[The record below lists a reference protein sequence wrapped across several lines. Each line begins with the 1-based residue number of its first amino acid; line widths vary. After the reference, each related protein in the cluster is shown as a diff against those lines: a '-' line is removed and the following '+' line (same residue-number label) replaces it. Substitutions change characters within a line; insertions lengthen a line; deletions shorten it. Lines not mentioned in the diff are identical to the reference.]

1 MSSIT
6 KLEITWN
13 LYRAGIKPDKI
24 ADQVGVHRATAYR
37 WIKKFRYLGY
47 RRTMQYY
54 KNCKKRERRKHKRDP
69 ITKRRVFEIRKKYHN
84 CCGEKIKYYLKRDH
98 DIDISVK
105 TIYLILN
112 EKYKLRSKYK
122 KGRSYVKLQKSE
134 KERDIVQVDTV
145 HFGELFAY
153 TYIDTFTRQ
162 AHVEVE
168 EGIEAEDGA
177 RTLQQAGNLFGKVKM
192 MQTDGGPE
200 FKGEFTK
207 KIQRYAK
214 VHRVSRPYK
223 KNEQAYIESF
233 NRSLRKECLGW
244 KKYRKEELEQARLLV
259 KDFLRFYNNERPH
272 LGLGMRIPNEVA
284 VCRI

>member
-1 MSSIT
+1 MKSIT
-6 KLEITWN
+6 KIEVAWN
-13 LYRAGIKPDKI
+13 LHKEGVKANRI
-24 ADQVGVHRATAYR
+24 AERVGVHRATVYR
-37 WIKKFRYLGY
+37 WLKNFRYLGY
-47 RRTMQYY
+47 KRTIQHYRT
-54 KNCKKRERRKHKRDP
+54 CKKHKRKCPKRDA
-69 ITKRRVFEIRKKYHN
+69 ITKRRVYTIREKYHQ

-98 DIDISVK
+98 DIDLSVK

-112 EKYKLRSKYK
+112 ERYKLRSKYK
-122 KGRSYVKLQKSE
+122 KGRSYVKLIKSE
-134 KERDIVQVDTV
+134 KERDIIQVDTV

-168 EGIEAEDGA
+168 PRIESEDGA
-177 RTLQQAGNLFGKVKM
+177 RTLKKAGEVFGKVVM

-200 FKGEFTK
+200 FKKEFRK
-207 KIQRYAK
+207 RVRRYAK

-223 KNEQAYIESF
+223 KNEQAFIESF

-244 KKYRKEELEQARLLV
+244 KKYRKEELGEAKEMV
-259 KDFLRFYNNERPH
+259 KEFLQFYNNERPH
-272 LGLGMRIPNEVA
+272 LGLNMKIPNDVA